1 MFNKIIMKIKNKP
14 SLKLIL
20 LILINIQVYAQRQLD
35 TIYQCTD
42 SVLYL
47 SHEFNFEIHRIE
59 LNKPIRNSINYSY
72 NYIEKKAQNCDGL
85 FLIKIYN
92 KDSVLLERGYLK
104 GCKPYKTVEKLYS
117 MAVNADGSHNSNDTV
132 PLKENSVWGSNL
144 LKYGEWEYL
153 NKVGSIIATK
163 MYNIKNYTKAYA
175 LNEDKIIEK
184 RKKIYLK
191 TYKSL
196 IKESKIP

>member
-1 MFNKIIMKIKNKP
+1 MKIKNKP
-14 SLKLIL
+14 HLKLIM
-20 LILINIQVYAQRQLD
+20 LILINIQAYAQRQLD

-42 SVLYL
+42 SIHFI

-59 LNKPIRNSINYSY
+59 LNKHIRSSINYSY

-117 MAVNADGSHNSNDTV
+117 MAINADGSRNSNDSV
-132 PLKENSVWGSNL
+132 PLKEKFVWSSNL
-144 LKYGEWEYL
+144 IKYGKWEYL
-153 NKVGSIIATK
+153 NKAGAIIATK
-163 MYNIKNYTKAYA
+163 IYDIKNYTNAYA
-175 LNEDKIIEK
+175 LDEDKIIKK

-191 TYKSL
+191 TYKPL
-196 IKESKIP
+196 IKELNIH